1 MTQNSA
7 VRAIPYL
14 TCRDAGEA
22 IAFYSR
28 AFGAVELS
36 RIPDD
41 AGRVSH
47 AEISVGGAA
56 IYISDEYP
64 DHDALSPQTVGGTAS
79 MVVLIVPDA
88 DALFEQAVAAGATV
102 TRPLQD
108 RFDGAARN
116 GKLLDPY
123 GHRWM
128 IFSELARPAG

>member
-1 MTQNSA
+1 MTHSDV

-14 TCRDAGEA
+14 TCRDADGA
-22 IAFYSR
+22 IAFYGR

-64 DHDALSPQTVGGTAS
+64 EHDAHSPQTVGGTAT

-88 DALFEQAVAAGATV
+88 DSLFDQAVADGAAV
-102 TRPLQD
+102 MRPLQD

-116 GKLLDPY
+116 GKLRDPY
-123 GHRWM
+123 GHHWM
-128 IFSELARPAG
+128 IFTQR